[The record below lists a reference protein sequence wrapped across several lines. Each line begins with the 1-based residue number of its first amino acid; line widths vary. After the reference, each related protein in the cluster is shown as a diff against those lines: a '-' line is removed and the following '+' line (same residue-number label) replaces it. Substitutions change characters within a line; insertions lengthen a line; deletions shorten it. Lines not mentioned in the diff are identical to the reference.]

1 MKFDMQGMME
11 KVKKMQEEM
20 ENVKR
25 EAMKKTVT
33 SEAGGGMVKVTMN
46 GAQEII
52 DLVIEKEIINAD
64 EQGMLE
70 DLIVAAVNKAT
81 SDAKEMV
88 DEEMS
93 SIKNMIPNI
102 PGLNLNL

>member
-20 ENVKR
+20 EHVKS

-33 SEAGGGMVKVTMN
+33 AEAGGGMVKVTMN
-46 GAQEII
+46 GGQEII
-52 DLVIEKEIINAD
+52 DLVIEKELINPD

-70 DLIVAAVNKAT
+70 DLVVAAVNKAT
-81 SDAKEMV
+81 AEAKDMV